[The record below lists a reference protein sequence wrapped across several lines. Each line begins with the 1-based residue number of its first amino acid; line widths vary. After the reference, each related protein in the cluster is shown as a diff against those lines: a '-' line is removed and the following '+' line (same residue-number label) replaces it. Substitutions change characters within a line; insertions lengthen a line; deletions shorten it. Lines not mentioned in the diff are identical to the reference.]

1 MIFLKIIPSTNV
13 AVFPKLVTFELSLF
27 ESSLKNHLQTLVRSL
42 SLDYF
47 FLNYSQKDTSL
58 NSVFTER
65 RKGFDFLQLLV

>member
-1 MIFLKIIPSTNV
+1 MIFLKIISSTNV

-27 ESSLKNHLQTLVRSL
+27 ESSLKNHLKTLVGSL

-65 RKGFDFLQLLV
+65 RKGFDFL